1 MRNLEHIDGV
11 LGLID
16 REFGEMEQA
25 GKFRGKDDIELAYK
39 LMDIAKDAA
48 EFYEK
53 CCEMDEMRSNGGY
66 SEYGR
71 MYNPYAM
78 GGMSMTGTNGRNNN
92 MRMGNVNGYSNNGMY
107 YNDYPRQGYS
117 GMQSYGPDSKQEY
130 LNHLR
135 MKAENEPD
143 DRTRDHLYRM
153 IQEIEQMK

>member
-1 MRNLEHIDGV
+1 MRYLEHLDGL

-39 LMDIAKDAA
+39 MMDIAKDAA
-48 EFYEK
+48 EFCEK
-53 CCEMDEMRSNGGY
+53 TCEMNGGNGY

-71 MYNPYAM
+71 VFNPY
-78 GGMSMTGTNGRNNN
+78 SMNGRNQS
-92 MRMGNVNGYSNNGMY
+92 MGYSNTGNYYPQPSYTYGNNGM
-107 YNDYPRQGYS
+107 R
-117 GMQSYGPDSKQEY
+117 QSYGTDSKNDY

-143 DRTRDHLYRM
+143 DRTRDHLMRM
-153 IQEIEQMK
+153 IQELEQMK

>member
-53 CCEMDEMRSNGGY
+53 CCEMDANRNNVGY

-71 MYNPYAM
+71 VYGSYPM
-78 GGMSMTGTNGRNNN
+78 NN
-92 MRMGNVNGYSNNGMY
+92 MKRMSNGYSNNSMY
-107 YNDYPRQGYS
+107 YNDYPRQGYGNS
-117 GMQSYGPDSKQEY
+117 QSYALDSKQDY